1 MASLFQRQVRDF
13 QRRLDAIPQ
22 EIRAAV
28 LPAIR
33 TSAEELATE
42 MRNRVPVDT
51 GALRG
56 SITVT
61 PPGQSTPAHS
71 QPGGSRVA
79 GPLEVLVTA
88 GNTRARHGAH
98 VEFGTVNSEASPF
111 FFVSY
116 RLLRKRLNSRINRA
130 INRAVKEAW
139 KSP

>member
-13 QRRLDAIPQ
+13 QRRLEAIPQ

-28 LPAIR
+28 LPALQK
-33 TSAEELATE
+33 SAEELATE

-51 GALRG
+51 GALRD

-61 PPGQSTPAHS
+61 PPGRSTPAHS
-71 QPGGSRVA
+71 QPGGSRIA

-88 GNTRARHGAH
+88 GNTRARHAAH
-98 VEFGTVNSEASPF
+98 VEFGTVDTAASPF
-111 FFVSY
+111 FWVSY
-116 RLLRKRLNSRINRA
+116 RLLRKRLNARINRA
-130 INRAVKEAW
+130 INKAVKDAW